1 MVVEAWSPTEIL
13 PQSWAYNRDTPEH
26 APFPPIVEDEL
37 SYEVVPPAASA
48 MLESLRGVGY
58 SIETALA
65 DIVDN
70 SLAAGARN
78 VWVRAHFDPKNAWLS
93 VLDDGSGMGVDEL
106 RQAMVLGGR
115 GPSAPRAASDLGRF
129 GLGMKTAS
137 FSQCRCLTVSS
148 KKDGVTSTR
157 RWDLDVIADKAVN
170 DWRLLTE
177 PGPGS
182 ELALADLG
190 NVDAGTIVLWQR
202 LDRVISATADSRQ
215 AEEAFLAALE
225 RVQRH
230 LGMVFHRFL
239 EGQSPS
245 LRLFIARDQR
255 PPTRVLAWDPFLSEA
270 PATER
275 SPLEP
280 IHTSGGTVLLQGFV
294 LPHKDRLTQAVYEQA
309 AGPLGWTS
317 QQGFYVYRNR
327 RLLVAGDWLGLG
339 IPRAWTKEEPH
350 KLARLRL
357 DFDSSAD
364 EAWTIDIKK
373 SVARPPASLVPKLT
387 ALANQIRVRARQVFA
402 HRGDYGPRAPLDQL
416 ARAWLPTTTGA
427 GIRYRINR
435 DHTAVRLALDEPSH
449 ASVERALVLTEQTV
463 PVQRI
468 WLDTL
473 EQLDAPP
480 PEAPSAELETIA
492 RALLEHLVRRVG
504 LSLEEARR
512 RLSVTDPFHAFPDTV
527 SKLSLGSDSHE

>member
-1 MVVEAWSPTEIL
+1 M
-13 PQSWAYNRDTPEH
+13 N
-26 APFPPIVEDEL
+26 
-37 SYEVVPPAASA
+37 YEVVPPAASA

-78 VWVRAHFDPKNAWLS
+78 VWVRAHFDPKDSWLS
-93 VLDDGSGMGVDEL
+93 ILDDGLGMDVDEL

-115 GPSAPRAASDLGRF
+115 GPNAPRAVSDLGRF
-129 GLGMKTAS
+129 GLGLKTAS

-148 KKDGVTSTR
+148 KKEGVLSTR

-182 ELALADLG
+182 EPALADLG
-190 NVDAGTIVLWQR
+190 NVGSGTVVLWQR
-202 LDRVISATADSRQ
+202 LDRVIGATAESRQ
-215 AEEAFLAALE
+215 AEEVFLATLE
-225 RVQRH
+225 RAQTH
-230 LGMVFHRFL
+230 LAMVFHRFL
-239 EGQSPS
+239 EGPSPS
-245 LRLFIARDQR
+245 LRLFISRDQR
-255 PPTRVLAWDPFLSEA
+255 QPTRILAWDPFLSES

-280 IHTSGGTVLLQGFV
+280 IHTSRGTVLLQGFV
-294 LPHKDRLTQAVYEQA
+294 LPHKDRLTQALYEQT

-339 IPRAWTKEEPH
+339 FPRAWTKEEPY

-373 SVARPPASLVPKLT
+373 SVARPPGNLVPKLT
-387 ALANQIRVRARQVFA
+387 ALANQVRTRARQVFA
-402 HRGDYGPRAPLDQL
+402 HRGDYGPRAPIEQL
-416 ARAWLPTTTGA
+416 VRAWLPTTTRTGV
-427 GIRYRINR
+427 RYRINR
-435 DHTAVRLALDEPSH
+435 DHPVVRLALNDQSQ
-449 ASVERALVLTEQTV
+449 ASVERALVLVEDTV

-473 EQLDAPP
+473 EQLDAPT
-480 PEAPSAELETIA
+480 PEVPSAELETVA
-492 RALLEHLVRRVG
+492 RALLEHLVHRVG
-504 LSLEEARR
+504 LSVDEARR
-512 RLSVTDPFHAFPDTV
+512 RLAVTDPFHAFPDLV
-527 SKLSLGSDSHE
+527 STLSLGSDSQE